1 EPTSALTEREVD
13 TLFDLLRRLA
23 QQGVGILYISHK
35 LDEIFRLS
43 DRITVLRDGQY
54 IGTVET
60 AKTSTDEIIRMMVGR
75 ELGSMYPEKGSQLGK
90 PLLEVRDLR
99 LPGSNAR
106 NSFTLRA
113 GEIVG
118 MAGLIGAGR
127 TEIARAIF
135 GVDPISSG
143 QIIFDG
149 QPVKIQSPSDA
160 IRLRMGY
167 LPEDRKA
174 AGLFLDMSVKWNID
188 SVNRPAVTRYGFVN
202 PPSEASMAREYI
214 DRLAIVTPSIEQE
227 VRRLSGGNQQKVLVA
242 KWLAIRPR
250 VFIVDEPTRGVDV
263 GAKSEIHHLLR
274 ELADEGVAVLMISSE
289 LPEIL
294 GLSDRILVM
303 HEGAI
308 VADLDGSAATEETI
322 MQYASGQVALAQ

>member
-1 EPTSALTEREVD
+1 
-13 TLFDLLRRLA
+13 
-23 QQGVGILYISHK
+23 
-35 LDEIFRLS
+35 
-43 DRITVLRDGQY
+43 
-54 IGTVET
+54 
-60 AKTSTDEIIRMMVGR
+60 M
-75 ELGSMYPEKGSQLGK
+75 
-90 PLLEVRDLR
+90 RDLR

-106 NSFTLRA
+106 NSFTLHA

-174 AGLFLDMSVKWNID
+174 AGLFLDMSVKWNIE

-202 PPSEASMAREYI
+202 PPSEAAMAREYI
-214 DRLAIVTPSIEQE
+214 DRLGIVTPSIEQE

-274 ELADEGVAVLMISSE
+274 ELANEGVAVLMISSE

-294 GLSDRILVM
+294 GLSDRILVL

-308 VADLDGSAATEETI
+308 VADLDGSTATEETI